1 LNWIC
6 DLSGGNNNP
15 EKRNNGKKKSLTTGN
30 RSLQNNCDRK
40 KLSQDFFNSD
50 ESDEEDESNTNNNN
64 NNNNNHSNHNNNNNK
79 NGNHHHHHH
88 ATSHFHSNSN
98 MTTVPES
105 IIHELNSS
113 INLNG
118 NNHPHGHNLSNSI
131 MTTDLFAGP
140 LQQPEHTG
148 PRPIQGEARIVAP
161 HVSKLSPYS
170 AVEVRL
176 QSNSECVAVLCSVD
190 VLKMRSGFF
199 HDILNE
205 QEKGLAT
212 KQATGNGVPISHP
225 LQSNLLWRDP
235 IIIPE
240 LMPFEAA
247 AFLESLHEGRALFK
261 GEWNYCWARLR
272 YFP

>member
-1 LNWIC
+1 MNWIC

-30 RSLQNNCDRK
+30 RSLQNNSDRK

-64 NNNNNHSNHNNNNNK
+64 SNNNHSNHNNNNNK
-79 NGNHHHHHH
+79 NGNHHHHH

-118 NNHPHGHNLSNSI
+118 NNHPHGHNNLTNSI
-131 MTTDLFAGP
+131 MTTDLSAGP

-272 YFP
+272 